1 MSASLMIPLYIA
13 VGVMLV
19 PQAFAYMSG
28 LIMPVAAPA
37 VAPDLGVNPALV
49 GVFTGCIFFAGM
61 ISQISCGGFI
71 IRYGALRM
79 SQISLCL
86 MATGLLAIT
95 SGLLPVIAVAA
106 MVIGM
111 GSAPS
116 TPRSEE
122 HTSEL
127 QSLM

>member
-1 MSASLMIPLYIA
+1 
-13 VGVMLV
+13 
-19 PQAFAYMSG
+19 MSG

-49 GVFTGCIFFAGM
+49 GVFTGCIFFAGT
-61 ISQISCGGFI
+61 ISQLSCGGFI

-86 MATGLLAIT
+86 MATGWLAIT
-95 SGLLPVIAVAA
+95 SGRLPVIVVAA
-106 MVIGM
+106 VRIGM

-116 TPRSEE
+116 PPGGGRSLGPP
-122 HTSEL
+122 T
-127 QSLM
+127 